1 LGDHPEVRAS
11 DADRDAVV
19 ERLGRALVQG
29 RLTIDEFDTRVT
41 LVYGATT
48 QGELAAI
55 TRDLPGHLW

>member
-1 LGDHPEVRAS
+1 LADHREVRAS
-11 DADRDAVV
+11 DADREAVV

-29 RLTIDEFDTRVT
+29 RLTIDEFDNRVT
-41 LVYGATT
+41 LVYRATT

>member
-1 LGDHPEVRAS
+1 LGDHGRVRAS
-11 DADRDAVV
+11 DADREAVI

-29 RLTIDEFDTRVT
+29 RLTIEEFDHRVT
-41 LVYGATT
+41 LVYGSTT